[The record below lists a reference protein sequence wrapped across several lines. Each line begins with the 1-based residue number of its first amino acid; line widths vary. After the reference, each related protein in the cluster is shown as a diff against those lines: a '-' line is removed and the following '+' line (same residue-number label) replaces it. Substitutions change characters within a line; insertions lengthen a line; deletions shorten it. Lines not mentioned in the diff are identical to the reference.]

1 MRISLFP
8 YGVFRGL
15 SKSFAAVLF
24 APVLACA
31 EPVTIL
37 ALGDSLTQG
46 YGLPAKDGFVPQMQA
61 WLRDQGEDVVL
72 INSGVSG
79 DTTTGGFARIEW
91 SLTPE
96 INGLIVALGGNDV
109 LRGIAPDLSQR
120 NLAGILDV
128 ANAAQLPVLLVG
140 IRVPKNYGPV
150 YKRAFDAIY
159 PHLAVAHNTLLSKDF
174 LAALSELSAEDP
186 ALALPYLQ
194 PDGLHP
200 NAAGVAL
207 IVNRLGPQVQ
217 ALIAQSK

>member
-15 SKSFAAVLF
+15 SKSFVAVLF

-61 WLRDQGEDVVL
+61 WLRDQGEDVAL

-140 IRVPKNYGPV
+140 IRVPKNYGLV

-159 PHLAVAHNTLLSKDF
+159 PHLAVAHNTLLSPDF

>member
-1 MRISLFP
+1 MNHTNKVAVD
-8 YGVFRGL
+8 VFGDIRG
-15 SKSFAAVLF
+15 
-24 APVLACA
+24 
-31 EPVTIL
+31 
-37 ALGDSLTQG
+37 D
-46 YGLPAKDGFVPQMQA
+46 
-61 WLRDQGEDVVL
+61 
-72 INSGVSG
+72 N
-79 DTTTGGFARIEW
+79 
-91 SLTPE
+91 
-96 INGLIVALGGNDV
+96 GNDV

-140 IRVPKNYGPV
+140 IRVPKNYGLV

>member
-15 SKSFAAVLF
+15 SKSFVAALF

-46 YGLPAKDGFVPQMQA
+46 YGLPEKDGFVPQMQA
-61 WLRDQGEDVVL
+61 WLRDQGEDVAL

-150 YKRAFDAIY
+150 YKRKFDAIY

>member
-1 MRISLFP
+1 MRISLFA

-72 INSGVSG
+72 INGGVSG

-91 SLTPE
+91 SLTSE
-96 INGLIVALGGNDV
+96 I
-109 LRGIAPDLSQR
+109 
-120 NLAGILDV
+120 
-128 ANAAQLPVLLVG
+128 
-140 IRVPKNYGPV
+140 
-150 YKRAFDAIY
+150 
-159 PHLAVAHNTLLSKDF
+159 
-174 LAALSELSAEDP
+174 
-186 ALALPYLQ
+186 
-194 PDGLHP
+194 
-200 NAAGVAL
+200 
-207 IVNRLGPQVQ
+207 
-217 ALIAQSK
+217 

>member
-61 WLRDQGEDVVL
+61 WLRDQGEDVAL

-140 IRVPKNYGPV
+140 IRVPNNYGLV

-159 PHLAVAHNTLLSKDF
+159 PHLAVAHNTLLSIDF